1 METEHAWAGRCVSAV
16 NRNLTFGPAQTTH
29 NGLQGE
35 GCILCFPVTDV
46 SDVRLSNLTEKL
58 RLASQ
63 SQ

>member
-16 NRNLTFGPAQTTH
+16 NRNLTFGPTQTTH
-29 NGLQGE
+29 NGLRAASYVSQLLTY
-35 GCILCFPVTDV
+35 I

>member
-16 NRNLTFGPAQTTH
+16 NRNLTFGPAQTAH
-29 NGLQGE
+29 NGGQGE
-35 GCILCFPVTDV
+35 GCILCFPVTDI

>member
-1 METEHAWAGRCVSAV
+1 METELAWAGRCVSGV
-16 NRNLTFGPAQTTH
+16 NRNLTFGPALAH
-29 NGLQGE
+29 NGCE
-35 GCILCFPVTDV
+35 GRILCFPVTDV

>member
-1 METEHAWAGRCVSAV
+1 METELAWAGRSVSGV
-16 NRNLTFGPAQTTH
+16 NRNLTFAPALAH
-29 NGLQGE
+29 NGSE
-35 GCILCFPVTDV
+35 GHILCFPVTDV